1 MSTGLKILPLGAG
14 SMGSRRPRDLTL
26 MMACPQA
33 PTRRCGT
40 LAERSEA
47 GYAAE
52 RGAFVAAIRGGRPRE
67 HGRADDGQVLA
78 TLAAAKRRRSRS
90 AGQRFSPI
98 KNPRVSSG
106 RPVRDGARQNHP

>member
-67 HGRADDGQVLA
+67 HGRADEA
-78 TLAAAKRRRSRS
+78 TAQPKCWTTVQPDQEPPRELGP
-90 AGQRFSPI
+90 AGP
-98 KNPRVSSG
+98 
-106 RPVRDGARQNHP
+106 